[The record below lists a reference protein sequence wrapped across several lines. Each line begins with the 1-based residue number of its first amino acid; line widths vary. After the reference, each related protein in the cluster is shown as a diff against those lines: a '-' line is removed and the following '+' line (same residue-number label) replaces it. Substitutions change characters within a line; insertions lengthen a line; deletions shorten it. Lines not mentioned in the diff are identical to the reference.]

1 MFHLFVSRGLF
12 TCVDVLRFCHQI
24 TVQGKCHHGR
34 KSDIEPE
41 RTGKV
46 NGTQSGRERRDE
58 RKGSRGG
65 TRDIDTASQEAD
77 SGVPRERSR
86 RVSSW

>member
-1 MFHLFVSRGLF
+1 MKKVEDGKGTIYLVLHISLVLKYIVLASVCQGYCDRI
-12 TCVDVLRFCHQI
+12 VDVLRFCHQI

-46 NGTQSGRERRDE
+46 NGT
-58 RKGSRGG
+58 
-65 TRDIDTASQEAD
+65 
-77 SGVPRERSR
+77 
-86 RVSSW
+86 